1 MQYKN
6 LSKLFTTTPDLNKF
20 IDKLRA
26 LEQLSRFVATHLE
39 PSLSAQ
45 CRVANLRDGVLIL
58 STTSPAWNHKLRF
71 VTLDLLSVLRAQSA
85 WCGLK
90 SIEVRVDYLPTYEYN
105 TITNLNKSLSI
116 SAYNAKLI
124 EETANGISCTK
135 LAEALQRLASR
146 SKLIKHEN

>member
-6 LSKLFTTTPDLNKF
+6 LSRLFKTTPELTKF
-20 IDKLRA
+20 IDKLGA
-26 LEQLSRFVATHLE
+26 LEQISRFIATHLD
-39 PSLSAQ
+39 PALSAQ

-71 VTLDLLSVLRAQSA
+71 VTLDLLSVLRAQPA

-90 SIEVRVDYLPTYEYN
+90 SIEVRVDYLPTHEHN
-105 TITNLNKSLSI
+105 TITNLKKSPPI

-135 LAEALQRLASR
+135 LAESLQRLAGR
-146 SKLIKHEN
+146 SKPIKHEN